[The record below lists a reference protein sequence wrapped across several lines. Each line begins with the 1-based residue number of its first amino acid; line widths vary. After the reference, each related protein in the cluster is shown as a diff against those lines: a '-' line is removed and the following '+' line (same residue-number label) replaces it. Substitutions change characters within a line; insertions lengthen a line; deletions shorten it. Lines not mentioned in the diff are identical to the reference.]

1 MAIASTQYQFLPQA
15 KPLHDPLWYK
25 DAVIYQ
31 LHIKAFFDSNA
42 DGVGDF
48 AGLTQKLDYLQDL
61 GVNTIW
67 VLPFYPSPMRDD
79 GYDIADYHGVHADY
93 GTLAEVRSFIREA
106 HSRNIKIITELVI
119 NHTSDQ
125 HHWFQAARRAP
136 PGSRK
141 RDYYVWSDSDKK
153 WPETRIIFN
162 DTETS
167 NWTWD
172 PVAGAYYWHRFFSH
186 QPDLNFNNPSV
197 IKAVMRVM
205 RYWLDMG
212 VDGMRLDA
220 IPYLCERDATSNENL
235 PETHAVLRYMR
246 AELDK
251 HYSDRFFLAE
261 ANQWPEDVREY
272 FGNGD
277 ECQMAYHFPLMPRIY
292 MAVAQE
298 DRHPITDIMA
308 QTPDIPE
315 NCQWAIFLRNH
326 DELTL
331 EMVTPRERDYMY
343 RTYAADKR
351 MRINLGIR
359 RRLAPLMENNLDKIK
374 LVKSILLSMPGSP
387 ILYYGDEIG
396 MGDNVYL
403 GDRNGVRT
411 PMQWSP
417 DRNAGFSRADPAR
430 LYLPPIMDAVYGFQ
444 SVNVEAQ
451 INNPSSLL
459 NWMRRLLA
467 VRKAHSAFGRGSLSF
482 LRPGNRK
489 ILAYLRQYEHE
500 TLLCVVNLSNSS
512 QPVELNLSAFKG
524 RVPVELLGL
533 TAFPSIGELPY
544 LLTLPG
550 SGFYW
555 FLLSTEA
562 PAPEWHDEYS
572 SLNELPILVLPEG
585 WGSLFGGKHNAA
597 SDLQHL
603 LANKVRGQFEHQVLP
618 AFLAGQRWFAN
629 KGAVAQTVSLLS
641 GGEWKTASGSWL
653 MSMVR
658 FQTES
663 GEPHLYTLPLAL
675 AWEDEADADGFGA
688 LARGTVARVRQRAR
702 SGILYDAVWDD
713 AFCRALAGAL
723 ASNAQHPLERGSLNF
738 QTSSGVAA
746 QLVETGATMRRAAL
760 EQSNTSIIYG
770 DRFILKIYRKLH
782 SGIHPEIEM
791 AKFLTTASPFPHIA
805 AFAGAIEY
813 RDAEGAGIALGIL
826 QPYVRNQGNGWTY
839 CVDYLQRHLETF
851 SGLSGLPAAN
861 AAEDR
866 SAHTPFL
873 NMITRLG
880 MRTGQLHQALAR
892 ATGDPDFDPEAL
904 SADDRLR
911 WQQEITALAA
921 QAFKQLRAHAAA
933 LPAAMAAHVEALLR
947 QEPALHA
954 RIAALLPER
963 LSGVKTRFHGDYH
976 LAQVLI
982 VENDFVITDFE
993 GEPGRP
999 LAQRRRKDSA
1009 LRDVAGMLR
1018 SVNYA
1023 AETAL
1028 HHFSLDQ
1035 SFDHGKLEPEVRAW
1049 EVATAAAF
1057 LQGYCA
1063 TADCAPPQDA
1073 DGIDPLIQFFTFEKA
1088 LSELIYELNNRPDW
1102 VLLPV
1107 RGLLRLLA
1115 AAGVDGQGK

>member
-1 MAIASTQYQFLPQA
+1 MNIAARQYQLEPNS

-31 LHIKAFFDSNA
+31 LHIKAFFDSNQ

-61 GVNTIW
+61 GINTIW

-79 GYDIADYHGVHADY
+79 GYDIANYRGVNPDY
-93 GTLAEVRSFIREA
+93 GNLADVRSFIREA
-106 HSRNIKIITELVI
+106 HGRNIKIITELVI
-119 NHTSDQ
+119 NHTSDE

-136 PGSRK
+136 RGSRK
-141 RDYYVWSDSDKK
+141 RDYYVWSDTDKK

-162 DTETS
+162 DTESS

-197 IKAVMRVM
+197 VKAVMRVM

-220 IPYLCERDATSNENL
+220 IPYLCERDGTSNENL

-331 EMVTPRERDYMY
+331 EMVTSRERDYMY
-343 RTYAADKR
+343 RTYASDKR

-359 RRLAPLMENNLDKIK
+359 RRLAPLMENNPDKIK

-444 SVNVEAQ
+444 GVNVEAQ
-451 INNPSSLL
+451 IKNPSSLL
-459 NWMRRLLA
+459 NWMRRLIA
-467 VRKAHSAFGRGSLSF
+467 VRKAHSGFGRGSLKF

-489 ILAYLRQYEHE
+489 ILAYLREYGDE
-500 TLLCVVNLSNSS
+500 TLLCVANLSNSS
-512 QPVELNLSAFKG
+512 QPVELDLSAFKN

-533 TAFPSIGELPY
+533 TVFPSIGELPY
-544 LLTLPG
+544 FLTLPG
-550 SGFYW
+550 YSFYW

-562 PAPEWHDEYS
+562 AAPEWHDERWD
-572 SLNELPILVLPEG
+572 LNELPILVLPDG
-585 WGSLFGGKHNAA
+585 WGSLFGGKPSAA

-603 LANKVRGQFEHQVLP
+603 LASKMRGQFERQVLP
-618 AFLAGQRWFAN
+618 AFLMTQRWFAD
-629 KGAVAQTVSLLS
+629 KGKHAQAIALTPV
-641 GGEWKTASGSWL
+641 GEWETRMGHWL
-653 MSMVR
+653 MAMVR
-658 FQTES
+658 FQTEQN
-663 GEPHLYTLPLAL
+663 ETHFYTLPLAL
-675 AWEDEADADGFGA
+675 AWEDEAADRFST

-713 AFCRALAGAL
+713 AFCRALATAL
-723 ASNAQHPLERGSLNF
+723 ASNTEQQLVGGSLHF
-738 QTSSGVAA
+738 QTLPGIEAE
-746 QLVETGATMRRAAL
+746 LVEACATIRRAAM
-760 EQSNTSIIYG
+760 EQSNTSIIFG
-770 DRFILKIYRKLH
+770 DRFILKIYRKLQ
-782 SGIHPEIEM
+782 GGVNPEIEV
-791 AKFLTTASPFPHIA
+791 AKFLTEVSPFKHIA

-813 RDAEGAGIALGIL
+813 RNAKGAGIALGIL
-826 QPYVRNQGNGWTY
+826 QRYVGNQGNGWAY
-839 CVDYLQRHLETF
+839 CLNYLQRYLEEF
-851 SGLSGLPAAN
+851 SSLSGIDSENPL
-861 AAEDR
+861 
-866 SAHTPFL
+866 SHTVCV
-873 NMITRLG
+873 NMLAMLG
-880 MRTGQLHQALAR
+880 RRTAQLHQALAHP
-892 ATGDPDFDPEAL
+892 AGNPDFDPEPW
-904 SADDRLR
+904 SADDSRRWLNEINALADQAFDRLR
-911 WQQEITALAA
+911 TPGT
-921 QAFKQLRAHAAA
+921 
-933 LPAAMAAHVEALLR
+933 LPAGAKFPQVEALLR
-947 QEPALHA
+947 QEPALRA
-954 RIAALLPER
+954 RIAGLIPKQLA
-963 LSGVKTRFHGDYH
+963 GVKTRFHGDYH

-982 VENDFVITDFE
+982 VEDDFVITDFE
-993 GEPGRP
+993 GEPARP
-999 LAQRRRKDSA
+999 LAVRRRKDSP

-1018 SVNYA
+1018 SLNYA

-1028 HHFSLDQ
+1028 NHFSLDQ
-1035 SFDHGKLEPEVRAW
+1035 SFDRNKLEPEVWKW
-1049 EVATAAAF
+1049 EIEASAAF
-1057 LQGYCA
+1057 LRGYGVTPE
-1063 TADCAPPQDA
+1063 TAAES
-1073 DGIDPLIQFFTFEKA
+1073 GIESLIQLFMIEKA

-1115 AAGVDGQGK
+1115 ATDSGGQENSNA

>member
-1 MAIASTQYQFLPQA
+1 MDIPSTYRLQQNV

-31 LHIKAFFDSNA
+31 LHIKAFFDSNE

-48 AGLTQKLDYLQDL
+48 PGLTQKLDYLRDL
-61 GVNTIW
+61 GIDTIW

-79 GYDIADYHGVHADY
+79 GYDIANYRGVNPDY
-93 GTLAEVRSFIREA
+93 GSLADVRNFIREA

-119 NHTSDQ
+119 NHTSDE

-141 RDYYVWSDSDKK
+141 RDYYVWSDTAKK
-153 WPETRIIFN
+153 WPETRIIFS

-220 IPYLCERDATSNENL
+220 IPYLCERDGTTNENL

-308 QTPDIPE
+308 QTPDIPD

-331 EMVTPRERDYMY
+331 EMVTERERDYMY
-343 RTYAADKR
+343 RTYASDKR

-359 RRLAPLMENNLDKIK
+359 RRLAPLMENNLEKIK

-387 ILYYGDEIG
+387 ILYYGDELG

-430 LYLPPIMDAVYGFQ
+430 LHLPPIMDAVYGFQ
-444 SVNVEAQ
+444 AVNVEAQ
-451 INNPSSLL
+451 MNNPSSLL
-459 NWMRRLLA
+459 NWMRRLIA
-467 VRKAHSAFGRGSLSF
+467 VRKAHSAFGRGSLTF

-489 ILAYLRQYEHE
+489 ILAYLREYANEI
-500 TLLCVVNLSNSS
+500 LLCVANLSNSS
-512 QPVELNLSAFKG
+512 QPVELDLSTYKG
-524 RVPVELLGL
+524 RVPVEMLGL
-533 TAFPSIGELPY
+533 TVFPSIGELPY
-544 LLTLPG
+544 FLTLPG
-550 SGFYW
+550 YSFYW

-562 PAPEWHDEYS
+562 TAPEWHDERW
-572 SLNELPILVLPEG
+572 SLNELPMLVLPDG
-585 WGSLFGGKHNAA
+585 WSSLLGKKFSAA
-597 SDLQHL
+597 SELQHL
-603 LANKVRGQFEHQVLP
+603 LASKMRGRFERQALP
-618 AFLAGQRWFAN
+618 TFLTTQRWFAA
-629 KGAVAQTVSLLS
+629 KSKSAQAITLIAA
-641 GGEWKTASGSWL
+641 GEWETTTGRWL
-653 MSMVR
+653 IAMVR
-658 FQTES
+658 FRTKQRET
-663 GEPHLYTLPLAL
+663 HFYALPLAL
-675 AWEDEADADGFGA
+675 AWEDEAVDGFST

-713 AFCRALAGAL
+713 AFCRALATAL
-723 ASNAQHPLERGSLNF
+723 AANSEQPLERGRLCF
-738 QTSSGVAA
+738 QTFPGVERELIEAS
-746 QLVETGATMRRAAL
+746 ATIRRAAP
-760 EQSNTSIIYG
+760 EQSNTSVIFG
-770 DRFILKIYRKLH
+770 DRFILKLYRKLQR
-782 SGIHPEIEM
+782 GVNPEIEM
-791 AKFLTTASPFPHIA
+791 AKFLTETSPFAHIA
-805 AFAGAIEY
+805 AYAGAIEY
-813 RDAEGAGIALGIL
+813 RNMKGAGTALAIL
-826 QPYVRNQGNGWTY
+826 QRYIRNQGNGWAY
-839 CVDYLQRHLETF
+839 CINYLQRHLEEF
-851 SGLSGLPAAN
+851 SSLPPGVNSDPEVRPHALCT
-861 AAEDR
+861 
-866 SAHTPFL
+866 H
-873 NMITRLG
+873 MIAVLGKRTR
-880 MRTGQLHQALAR
+880 QLHQALAR
-892 ATGDPDFDPEAL
+892 STGHPDFEPEPL
-904 SADDRLR
+904 SADDAQR
-911 WQQEITALAA
+911 WQREIGALADH
-921 QAFKQLRAHAAA
+921 AFSQLRAQ
-933 LPAAMAAHVEALLR
+933 AMTSSANKAPHIDVLLQQEKTLRAHLAT
-947 QEPALHA
+947 
-954 RIAALLPER
+954 LLPQR

-999 LAQRRRKDSA
+999 LAIRRRKDSP

-1018 SVNYA
+1018 SFNYA

-1028 HHFSLDQ
+1028 NHFSLDQ
-1035 SFDHGKLEPEVRAW
+1035 SFDRSKLEPEVRRW
-1049 EVATAAAF
+1049 EAAISAAF
-1057 LQGYCA
+1057 LEGYRSAGENAAEAA
-1063 TADCAPPQDA
+1063 TDTLA
-1073 DGIDPLIQFFTFEKA
+1073 LLQFFTFEKA
-1088 LSELIYELNNRPDW
+1088 LSELNYELNNRPDW

-1107 RGLLRLLA
+1107 RGLLQLLA
-1115 AAGVDGQGK
+1115 SATPRSKKS